1 MMSSRQHLLLF
12 TRYPQPGKV
21 KTRLIPRLGPQGA
34 AALHARLTEEVI
46 RRVEPLRQAGEA
58 APHVCWCGGSEAAM
72 RAWLGGA
79 WPLLPQQGQTLG
91 ERMEHAFAHAW
102 RQGAERA
109 LLIGSDCPDLSAEHL
124 RSGFALL
131 ADGQELVLGPAADG
145 GYYLIG
151 LRAAAQAQASLFA
164 GIDWGTEQ
172 VLAQT
177 LRRAAQ
183 AGLACALL
191 PQLHDI
197 DRPEDL
203 AHLDHHPGFE

>member
-1 MMSSRQHLLLF
+1 MSSQHLLLF

-34 AALHARLTEEVI
+34 ATLHARLTEQLI
-46 RRVEPLRQAGEA
+46 RKTAEPLRQSGEA
-58 APHVCWCGGSEAAM
+58 APHICWCGGSEAAM
-72 RAWLGGA
+72 RAWLGDT
-79 WPLLPQQGQTLG
+79 WPLLPQQGRTLG
-91 ERMEHAFAHAW
+91 ERIEHAFAHAW
-102 RQGAERA
+102 RHGAERA
-109 LLIGSDCPDLSAEHL
+109 LLIGSDCPDLTAEHL

-131 ADGQELVLGPAADG
+131 AEGQELVLGPAADG

-151 LRAAAQAQASLFA
+151 LRATTKEQTSLFV
-164 GIDWGTEQ
+164 GIDWGTER

-183 AGLACALL
+183 ARLAYALL
-191 PQLHDI
+191 PELHDI

-203 AHLDHHPGFE
+203 AHLNHHPGLQ